1 MPKKLRGFNIIILFI
16 VNLVF
21 FFSFCLVQPVRA
33 AGASLYLSPSSGSFL
48 VGSTFTVSIFVNT
61 EGNEINLVWA
71 DLKFPSDKI
80 QITSPT
86 AGTSFITEWTIPPN
100 YSNEKGIVS
109 FRGGIPGGIVTSAGL
124 VSSITFR
131 VISSG
136 EANIEFGEESKI
148 LLNDGKGTN
157 ILSVI
162 RDGKYNFLIPPPEG
176 PQVFSSTHLNSDVW
190 YPDSS
195 PSFYWEKEEGANDF
209 SWSFDQN
216 PNGRPDGI
224 SEGNQNEVSFSN
236 TSDGIWYFHIRQKKE
251 EIWGQTSHVAVRIDT
266 TPPRDF
272 NPRIETYTKLAGYQ
286 TMIYFETI
294 DDSSGIDH
302 YEVSLIDL
310 NTPDSSHSFFTEEI
324 SPYKVPFKNA
334 GKYNVIIKAV
344 DKAGNSREKEA
355 RFRMVTPLFSHLE
368 GVGLKIKEIIIPW
381 WVIIVIIFGGL
392 FIIFLCWIMKRRNK
406 ITQ

>member
-1 MPKKLRGFNIIILFI
+1 MKGLFCIISILI
-16 VNLVF
+16 I
-21 FFSFCLVQPVRA
+21 SFAVAQPVQ
-33 AGASLYLSPSSGSFL
+33 AGNAFLYLSPSSGSFL

-86 AGTSFITEWTIPPN
+86 AGTSFITEWNIPPN

-109 FRGGIPGGIVTSAGL
+109 FRGGIPGGIITSAGL
-124 VSSITFR
+124 VSSVTFR
-131 VISSG
+131 VVSSG
-136 EANIEFGEESKI
+136 EAKIEFGEESKI

-157 ILSVI
+157 ILTKTL
-162 RDGKYNFLIPPPEG
+162 DGNYHLLIPPPEG
-176 PQVFSSTHLNSDVW
+176 PQVFSSTHPNSDVW

-195 PSFYWEKEEGANDF
+195 PGFSWEKEEGVNDF

-236 TSDGIWYFHIRQKKE
+236 VSDGIWYFHLRQKKGE
-251 EIWGQTSHVAVRIDT
+251 VWGKTSHVAVKIDT

-286 TMIYFETI
+286 TMVYFETI
-294 DDSSGIDH
+294 DDSSGVDH
-302 YEVSLIDL
+302 YEISLIDL
-310 NTPDSSHSFFTEEI
+310 NTPEPSHSFFTEEI
-324 SPYKVPFKNA
+324 SPYKVPFEKA

-355 RFRMVTPLFSHLE
+355 RFRMITPLISHLE
-368 GVGLKIKEIIIPW
+368 GVGVKIKEIIIPW
-381 WVIIVIIFGGL
+381 WVIFVIILGGL
-392 FIIFLCWIMKRRNK
+392 FIIFICWLIKRKNK
-406 ITQ
+406 IPQ